1 MTASKTAL
9 GVVRTNANSVK
20 WGAVAGALVAVASAL
35 SAALATGVLK
45 LPPGA
50 EAAVPWVLFLCTVVV
65 SVGAA
70 LGVPSYHAGLTP
82 SQSHTANDPKP
93 GGGR

>member
-20 WGAVAGALVAVASAL
+20 WGAVAGAVVAVASAL
-35 SAALATGVLK
+35 SAALATGVLR
-45 LPPGA
+45 LPPGT
-50 EAAVPWVLFLCTVVV
+50 EAVLPWLLFLCTILVT
-65 SVGAA
+65 VGAA

-82 SQSHTANDPKP
+82 SQSHTADDPKP
-93 GGGR
+93 GG